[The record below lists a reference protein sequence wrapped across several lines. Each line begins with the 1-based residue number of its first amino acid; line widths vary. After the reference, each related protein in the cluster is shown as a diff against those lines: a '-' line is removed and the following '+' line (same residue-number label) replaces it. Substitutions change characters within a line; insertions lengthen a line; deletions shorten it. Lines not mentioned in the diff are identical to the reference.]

1 MKVVTADNKTPI
13 VRKMNPGY
21 TKFNLTHAHKMSGD
35 MGYLYPIC
43 VLPVM
48 PGDRVNINVEAVIRF
63 MPMIAPV
70 LHEVYA
76 TFDFYQVP
84 YRIVDDTFVDFIT
97 GGEDGL
103 DSTSPPR
110 WSPTHA
116 NKTEEGD
123 LWDHLGFPSNVTP
136 SLLPVDWPRR
146 AYFKIWNWHYR
157 NINLQDEVDYATIAG
172 AEDLKLRNW
181 PSDYF
186 TSALPWQ
193 QRGISMGLPVT
204 GNVEWAAG
212 QFVGDI
218 GSTGRWPLFE
228 SANTTSPTM
237 SLDDPSSANAQVNA
251 KNFFNSNTLDAT
263 TFDIA
268 DLREAIQ
275 IQRFLEINAR
285 SGAHFNDF
293 LRGQFDVAPVDRTL
307 QEPEFIGRVTM
318 PVFVDEVMS
327 NSESLTPSDDSVSTP
342 VGAMAGK
349 GLAVGSNYVGSTRVE
364 EPGLIMGIMSVLPKA
379 AYQQGIHRPWLIQSK
394 YDFPFPVF
402 ANLSE
407 QKIMTGELYC
417 DGTGDGGDLVG
428 DGSDLAFQG
437 RYDEYRIMHDSVHG
451 LLKKTSGGLAHWHM
465 GRIFASQPAL
475 NGTFIQA
482 DCSTQKARCMAVP
495 SEDTFVAN
503 VGNIITCTR
512 ALPLFANP
520 SLMERI

>member
-63 MPMIAPV
+63 MPMVAPV

-110 WSPTHA
+110 WNPTNV
-116 NKTEEGD
+116 NKTAEGD
-123 LWDHLGFPSNVTP
+123 LWDHLGFPANVTP

-157 NINLQDEVDYATIAG
+157 NVNLQDEVDYKTIAG

-193 QRGISMGLPVT
+193 QRGVSPALPVT
-204 GNVEWAAG
+204 GYIDMTNAFGGNMAGAANVQIDPALDL
-212 QFVGDI
+212 FR
-218 GSTGRWPLFE
+218 TGGVDADAVTAFAKGTLE
-228 SANTTSPTM
+228 S
-237 SLDDPSSANAQVNA
+237 
-251 KNFFNSNTLDAT
+251 T
-263 TFDIA
+263 TFDVA

-285 SGAHFNDF
+285 SGTHFNDF

-318 PVFVDEVMS
+318 PIFVDEVMS

-349 GLAVGSNYVGSTRVE
+349 GLAVGSNYVGNTRVE

-520 SLMERI
+520 SIMERI

>member
-1 MKVVTADNKTPI
+1 MKVITADNKTPI
-13 VRKMNPGY
+13 VRKVNPGY

-35 MGYLYPIC
+35 MGYLYPTC

-63 MPMIAPV
+63 MPMVAPV
-70 LHEVYA
+70 LHEIYA

-84 YRIVDDTFVDFIT
+84 FRIIDDTFVDFIT

-110 WSPTHA
+110 WNPTHA

-123 LWDHLGFPSNVTP
+123 LWDHLGFPANVTP

-157 NINLQDEVDYATIAG
+157 NINLQDEVDYTTIAG

-186 TSALPWQ
+186 TSALPFQ
-193 QRGISMGLPVT
+193 QRGIAPGLPITGTYDAGLYPALEIEVSGKNIQHTASGTSVFAGRKADSSNFTDVQALRTRVDFSTAVT
-204 GNVEWAAG
+204 
-212 QFVGDI
+212 
-218 GSTGRWPLFE
+218 
-228 SANTTSPTM
+228 M
-237 SLDDPSSANAQVNA
+237 
-251 KNFFNSNTLDAT
+251 
-263 TFDIA
+263 DIA

-275 IQRFLEINAR
+275 IQRFMEINAR

-293 LRGQFDVAPVDRTL
+293 LRGQFDIAPVDRTL

-318 PVFVDEVMS
+318 PVFVDEVLS
-327 NSESLTPSDDSVSTP
+327 NSESLVPSDDSVSTP

-349 GLAVGSNYVGSTRVE
+349 GLSIGSNYVGSTRVE

-394 YDFPFPVF
+394 YDYPFPVF

-465 GRIFASQPAL
+465 GRIFGSQPAL

-482 DCSTQKARCMAVP
+482 DCSTMKTRCMAVP
-495 SEDTFVAN
+495 SQDTFVAN
-503 VGNIITCTR
+503 VGNIISCTR